1 MTSPDPES
9 DTSTDAW
16 EAIDRAAVVERIE
29 ADVRDIGEEFDAVAA
44 KIRRDE
50 PLEEKDIEQMRRAIT
65 HAEYH
70 LDDILE
76 PLAAGDDVRPGA
88 AAIHGVDCGT
98 PDGDSR

>member
-1 MTSPDPES
+1 MTAR
-9 DTSTDAW
+9 DAW
-16 EAIDRAAVVERIE
+16 EAIGRTAVAERIE

-44 KIRRDE
+44 KVRRGEDLTE
-50 PLEEKDIEQMRRAIT
+50 DDVEQMRRAIT

-88 AAIHGVDCGT
+88 AAIHGVNCGT
-98 PDGDSR
+98 TEADSR